1 MSKRPV
7 CDKCKADCRYAKGG
21 AGMSKKWLLYVLM
34 LNAYW
39 AGVMVMMA
47 SEDGWGYLVVAALNV
62 VAVTILGGQILE
74 GDE

>member
-1 MSKRPV
+1 
-7 CDKCKADCRYAKGG
+7 
-21 AGMSKKWLLYVLM
+21 MSKKWRLYVLM

-47 SEDGWGYLVVAALNV
+47 SEDGLGYLVVAALNA